1 MWTIHRRAGF
11 MTTLLL
17 LLVLSCWLRSSS
29 LAFTFPVFD
38 SNRRLIIDVQQDK
51 TVAYYHYHDSSF
63 LVEKN
68 SNKFH
73 HSKVMSTNDIV
84 NKLITTYTPASS
96 ISLLSFNTNLLSSED
111 LGGTTPTITTT
122 TTTNTGSSN
131 VIGDDNVVS
140 MQQTSSHDEDR
151 RTNPEINIVT
161 VEQPRTNNDKEN
173 AAEEEDDDVMM
184 EFGED
189 HVVVDA
195 DNNDIAATIGNK
207 KPQSTIEE
215 GNEKIVTIE
224 KGDERERV
232 TMEEEKHLELDA
244 KDTVRIKEEQD
255 EMENLAAEEDV
266 ERGAAAEEEQQLHAE
281 TEAMKLIEQH
291 QQHAAD
297 RIAGDQTTR
306 EEEKAKDVGRL
317 AVEQKAHTETVTI
330 NDQQE
335 EIDRMAAEQKARD
348 DEAIKMKQ
356 IEDIELNRVREEET
370 MTVKQEEAERI
381 EKARI
386 EAARAAE
393 EEKMEQEQ
401 KIARIALA
409 REELIARLEKE
420 EIVRKDTIAK
430 LEEQVRKQEMESF
443 KTEAALRHEEEVL
456 AKLEKDES
464 LRIVQIERLE
474 AQVLKLEQAQDEAKL
489 VLDRLRLVEQTREDE
504 ASKAT
509 DARKAIDAKIK
520 SISLLR
526 TPPQLQETLGHFT
539 TSITAPSLPSF
550 DDTTFEEAMVQLKTK
565 LSVSGDFDL
574 TNIPQKD
581 VALVAGSGI
590 AGLLI
595 VAAIGSTLDNN
606 KEKGDTGDTM
616 VELIRDETRRSS
628 SNSRQYDFNDEREEE
643 ASVPYGMREQQQGR
657 SPTSP
662 TSSIMEGSFGTRE
675 QGRYP
680 PPTPSD
686 IQEQDAFARNERGRP
701 SFGGPPLKGT
711 GSGFTQSS
719 FRPPGLDNGV
729 GGGGGGGLSSVSDNL
744 SGKFEPSSS
753 YGTPPPFRSAPS
765 SLPIMKGSSS
775 SSGYTTVPP
784 RKGSNASGGMS
795 KSFGKS
801 SYNKKG

>member
-1 MWTIHRRAGF
+1 
-11 MTTLLL
+11 
-17 LLVLSCWLRSSS
+17 
-29 LAFTFPVFD
+29 
-38 SNRRLIIDVQQDK
+38 
-51 TVAYYHYHDSSF
+51 
-63 LVEKN
+63 
-68 SNKFH
+68 
-73 HSKVMSTNDIV
+73 
-84 NKLITTYTPASS
+84 
-96 ISLLSFNTNLLSSED
+96 
-111 LGGTTPTITTT
+111 
-122 TTTNTGSSN
+122 
-131 VIGDDNVVS
+131 
-140 MQQTSSHDEDR
+140 
-151 RTNPEINIVT
+151 
-161 VEQPRTNNDKEN
+161 
-173 AAEEEDDDVMM
+173 
-184 EFGED
+184 
-189 HVVVDA
+189 
-195 DNNDIAATIGNK
+195 
-207 KPQSTIEE
+207 
-215 GNEKIVTIE
+215 
-224 KGDERERV
+224 
-232 TMEEEKHLELDA
+232 
-244 KDTVRIKEEQD
+244 
-255 EMENLAAEEDV
+255 
-266 ERGAAAEEEQQLHAE
+266 
-281 TEAMKLIEQH
+281 
-291 QQHAAD
+291 
-297 RIAGDQTTR
+297 
-306 EEEKAKDVGRL
+306 
-317 AVEQKAHTETVTI
+317 
-330 NDQQE
+330 
-335 EIDRMAAEQKARD
+335 
-348 DEAIKMKQ
+348 
-356 IEDIELNRVREEET
+356 

-420 EIVRKDTIAK
+420 EIVRKETIAK

-443 KTEAALRHEEEVL
+443 KTEAALRHEEDVL

-520 SISLLR
+520 SIRSLP
-526 TPPQLQETLGHFT
+526 TSPQLQETLGRFT

-581 VALVAGSGI
+581 VALVAGSGV

-606 KEKGDTGDTM
+606 KEISNRGETT
-616 VELIRDETRRSS
+616 VELIRDESRRGS
-628 SNSRQYDFNDEREEE
+628 SNSRQYDFNDEREEVSS
-643 ASVPYGMREQQQGR
+643 SVPYGMREQQQGR
-657 SPTSP
+657 NPTSP

-729 GGGGGGGLSSVSDNL
+729 GSGGGGLSSVSDNL

-753 YGTPPPFRSAPS
+753 YGTPPPFRSPS

-775 SSGYTTVPP
+775 SSGYTTAPP
-784 RKGSNASGGMS
+784 RKGSNATGGMS

-801 SYNKKG
+801 SYKKG